1 MSQTWV
7 GAVNP
12 AMEAAVIPMLGVAA
26 NHWRA
31 FVVKAPIPVSP
42 AKGRML
48 EMVGFL
54 LNL

>member
-12 AMEAAVIPMLGVAA
+12 AMEAAVIPMLGMAA

-31 FVVKAPIPVSP
+31 FVAEVPIPVSP
-42 AKGRML
+42 AKGRMPG
-48 EMVGFL
+48 MAAFL